1 MTKKVFNILSSL
13 ISALLVLSCLPEP
26 LPVDNI
32 PKLETKIVVSSQII
46 PNTGLVVFV
55 SKSIGA
61 LDAGDDSDPESLI
74 EQIAISDALVTLS
87 VDENLDTLE
96 NLGNGLYGNII
107 LDWQNNVDYT
117 LTVNTT
123 SLGSVSAVTRLPDF
137 VSFNE
142 VSATI
147 FDNGFDSLAQIAY
160 RLNDPIGENYYMINV
175 QRFRS
180 SQELGNLV
188 NPRIFTKLFDDKEF
202 DGEEKAETFNVL
214 FQEFSEGDSIAVSM
228 ANISKAYYD
237 FLKVRSDNRFSF
249 VEFAGEPINY
259 PTNVQGGYGYFNLHT
274 PDIRV
279 FILE

>member
-1 MTKKVFNILSSL
+1 MTGKVFTAIQILL
-13 ISALLVLSCLPEP
+13 ATLLLSCLPEP
-26 LPVDNI
+26 LPVDDI

-55 SKSIGA
+55 SRSIGA
-61 LDAGDDSDPESLI
+61 LDAGDDSDPENLI
-74 EQIAISDALVTLS
+74 AQIAISDAVVTLQ
-87 VDENLDTLE
+87 VNETLDTLE

-142 VSATI
+142 ISATI
-147 FDNGFDSLAQIAY
+147 FDNGFDSLAQISY
-160 RLNDPIGENYYMINV
+160 RLTDPIGENYYMINV

-180 SQELGNLV
+180 SQELSSLV
-188 NPRIFTKLFDDKEF
+188 NPRIFTRLFDDKAF
-202 DGEEKAETFNVL
+202 DGEEKGETFNVL

-259 PTNVQGGYGYFNLHT
+259 PTNVQGGYGFFNLHT
-274 PDIRV
+274 PDVRV

>member
-1 MTKKVFNILSSL
+1 MTGRVLTAIQILL
-13 ISALLVLSCLPEP
+13 ATLLLSSCLPEP
-26 LPVDNI
+26 LPVDDI

-46 PNTGLVVFV
+46 PGTGLVVFV
-55 SKSIGA
+55 SRSIGA
-61 LDAGDDSDPESLI
+61 LDAGDDSDPENLI
-74 EQIAISDALVTLS
+74 AQIAISDAVVTLQ
-87 VDENLDTLE
+87 VNETLDTLE

-107 LDWQNNVDYT
+107 LDWQNNIDYT

-147 FDNGFDSLAQIAY
+147 FDNGFDSLAQISY
-160 RLNDPIGENYYMINV
+160 RLTDPLGENYYMINV

-180 SQELGNLV
+180 SQELSSLV
-188 NPRIFTKLFDDKEF
+188 NPRIFTRLFDDKAF
-202 DGEEKAETFNVL
+202 DGEEKGETFNVL
-214 FQEFSEGDSIAVSM
+214 FQEFSKGDSIAVSM

-259 PTNVQGGYGYFNLHT
+259 PTNVQGGYGFFNLHT
-274 PDIRV
+274 PDVRV
-279 FILE
+279 FILD

>member
-1 MTKKVFNILSSL
+1 MTGKVFTAVQILL
-13 ISALLVLSCLPEP
+13 ATLLWSCLPEP
-26 LPVDNI
+26 LPVDDI

-55 SKSIGA
+55 SRSIGA
-61 LDAGDDSDPESLI
+61 LDAGDDSDPENLI
-74 EQIAISDALVTLS
+74 AQIAISDAVVTLQ
-87 VDENLDTLE
+87 VDETLDTLE

-107 LDWQNNVDYT
+107 LDWQNNIDYT

-147 FDNGFDSLAQIAY
+147 FDNGFDSLAQISY
-160 RLNDPIGENYYMINV
+160 RLTDPIGENYYMINV

-180 SQELGNLV
+180 SQELNSLV
-188 NPRIFTKLFDDKEF
+188 NPRIFTRLFDDKAF
-202 DGEEKAETFNVL
+202 DGEEKGETFNVL

-259 PTNVQGGYGYFNLHT
+259 PTNVKGGYGFFNLHT
-274 PDIRV
+274 PDVRV

>member
-1 MTKKVFNILSSL
+1 MTRKVFKPIQILLST
-13 ISALLVLSCLPEP
+13 LLLWGCLPEP
-26 LPVDNI
+26 LPVDDI

-46 PNTGLVVFV
+46 PNAGLIVFV

-74 EQIAISDALVTLS
+74 AQIAISDAVVTLTQNN
-87 VDENLDTLE
+87 NLDTLE

-107 LDWQNNVDYT
+107 LDWQNNVDYM

-123 SLGSVSAVTRLPDF
+123 SLGSVSAVTRMPDF
-137 VSFNE
+137 VSFDE
-142 VSATI
+142 VSASI

-160 RLNDPIGENYYMINV
+160 RLTDPVGGNYYMINV

-180 SQELGNLV
+180 SQELSSLV
-188 NPRIFTKLFDDKEF
+188 NPRIYTRLFDDHEF
-202 DGEEKAETFNVL
+202 DGQEKAETFNVL

-259 PTNVQGGYGYFNLHT
+259 PTNVQGGYGFFNLHT
-274 PDIRV
+274 PDVRV
-279 FILE
+279 FVLE

>member
-1 MTKKVFNILSSL
+1 MTERLFTYLQILL
-13 ISALLVLSCLPEP
+13 ATLLLLSCLPEP
-26 LPVDNI
+26 LPVDDI

-46 PNTGLVVFV
+46 PNAGMVVFV

-61 LDAGDDSDPESLI
+61 LDAGDDSDPENLI
-74 EQIAISDALVTLS
+74 EQIAISDALVTLR
-87 VDENLDTLE
+87 VNDNLDTLE

-107 LDWQNNVDYT
+107 LDWLNNVDYT
-117 LTVNTT
+117 LTVNTPL
-123 SLGSVSAVTRLPDF
+123 LGSVSAVTRLPDF
-137 VSFNE
+137 VSFDE

-160 RLNDPIGENYYMINV
+160 RLTDPLGENYYMINV

-180 SQELGNLV
+180 SQELSSLV
-188 NPRIFTKLFDDKEF
+188 NPRIFTRLFDDKEF
-202 DGEEKAETFNVL
+202 DGQEKAETFNVL

-259 PTNVQGGYGYFNLHT
+259 PTNVQGGYGFFNLHT
-274 PDIRV
+274 PDVRV

>member
-1 MTKKVFNILSSL
+1 MTGKIFTSIQIVLATL
-13 ISALLVLSCLPEP
+13 MLLSCLPEP
-26 LPVDNI
+26 LLVDDI

-55 SKSIGA
+55 SRSIGA
-61 LDAGDDSDPESLI
+61 LDAGDDSDPENLI
-74 EQIAISDALVTLS
+74 AQIAISDAVVTLS
-87 VDENLDTLE
+87 VNDNLDTLE

-107 LDWQNNVDYT
+107 MDWQTNIDYT
-117 LTVNTT
+117 LTVHTT
-123 SLGSVSAVTRLPDF
+123 SLGSVHAVTRLPDF

-147 FDNGFDSLAQIAY
+147 FDNGFDSLAQINY
-160 RLNDPIGENYYMINV
+160 NLTDPIGENYYMINV

-180 SQELGNLV
+180 SQELSSLV

-202 DGEEKAETFNVL
+202 DGQQKSETFNVL

-259 PTNVQGGYGYFNLHT
+259 PTNVQGGYGFFNLHT
-274 PDIRV
+274 PDVRV

>member
-1 MTKKVFNILSSL
+1 MTGKIFTSIQIVLATL
-13 ISALLVLSCLPEP
+13 MLLSCLPEP
-26 LPVDNI
+26 LPVDDI

-46 PNTGLVVFV
+46 PNAGLVVFV

-61 LDAGDDSDPESLI
+61 LDAGDDSDPENLI
-74 EQIAISDALVTLS
+74 AQIAISDAVVTLG
-87 VDENLDTLE
+87 VNDNLDTLE

-107 LDWQNNVDYT
+107 LDWQSNIDYT
-117 LTVNTT
+117 LTVHTT
-123 SLGSVSAVTRLPDF
+123 SLGSVHAVTRLPDF

-147 FDNGFDSLAQIAY
+147 FDNGFDSLAQINY
-160 RLNDPIGENYYMINV
+160 RLTDPIGENYYMINV

-180 SQELGNLV
+180 SQELSSLV

-202 DGEEKAETFNVL
+202 DGQQKAETFNVL

-259 PTNVQGGYGYFNLHT
+259 PTNVQGGYGFFNLHT
-274 PDIRV
+274 PDARV

>member
-1 MTKKVFNILSSL
+1 MTGRVFTAIQILL
-13 ISALLVLSCLPEP
+13 AKQLLLSCLPEP
-26 LPVDNI
+26 LPVNDI

-55 SKSIGA
+55 SRSIGA
-61 LDAGDDSDPESLI
+61 LDAGDDSDPENLI
-74 EQIAISDALVTLS
+74 AQIAISDAVVTLQ
-87 VDENLDTLE
+87 VGETLDTLE
-96 NLGNGLYGNII
+96 NIGNGLYGNII

-147 FDNGFDSLAQIAY
+147 FDNGFDSLAQISY
-160 RLNDPIGENYYMINV
+160 RLTDPIGENYYMINV

-180 SQELGNLV
+180 SQELSSLV
-188 NPRIFTKLFDDKEF
+188 NPRIFTRLFDDKAF
-202 DGEEKAETFNVL
+202 DGEEKTETFNVL
-214 FQEFSEGDSIAVSM
+214 FEEFSEGDSITVSM

-259 PTNVQGGYGYFNLHT
+259 PTNVKGGYGFFNLHT
-274 PDIRV
+274 PDVRV